1 MCTRLFNP
9 TSYTI
14 VTYHV
19 HRFELLSNL
28 HAMDPGLSHV
38 NQDYSATPMDKP
50 LLDNMSL
57 ATNVTGKRQSNSV
70 KWHNKFAVPKWG
82 RVIRHQLCSL
92 RRRVDI
98 AMNNHD
104 SLDSFWENIFFHQ
117 WTRHEGL
124 ICFVSLL
131 WMKGFFRTVITL
143 PLIIL
148 QTLGGNK
155 NWIYV
160 FALTFR

>member
-1 MCTRLFNP
+1 MFIVSSYWAISMQWILGCRTSTR
-9 TSYTI
+9 TSLPHPWI
-14 VTYHV
+14 
-19 HRFELLSNL
+19 
-28 HAMDPGLSHV
+28 SH
-38 NQDYSATPMDKP
+38 SFIIC
-50 LLDNMSL
+50 L

-124 ICFVSLL
+124 ICFVSLF